1 MVFCFYSLVVFQWW
15 WWRLA
20 FDNWV
25 ELWCRWLLAVV
36 GLLDLVVIAGC
47 VGLIER
53 ERGRERSE
61 LFILFDG
68 VVYIILMSYMFL
80 SKKEKK

>member
-1 MVFCFYSLVVFQWW
+1 M
-15 WWRLA
+15 
-20 FDNWV
+20 
-25 ELWCRWLLAVV
+25 V
-36 GLLDLVVIAGC
+36 GLLDLVVITGC

-80 SKKEKK
+80 SKKEKKMSYM

>member
-1 MVFCFYSLVVFQWW
+1 M
-15 WWRLA
+15 
-20 FDNWV
+20 
-25 ELWCRWLLAVV
+25 V

-53 ERGRERSE
+53 ERGTERSE

>member
-1 MVFCFYSLVVFQWW
+1 M
-15 WWRLA
+15 
-20 FDNWV
+20 
-25 ELWCRWLLAVV
+25 V

-80 SKKEKK
+80 SKKEKKWVICKNKNWDIRWVVKWDYKIDKVSFECVK

>member
-1 MVFCFYSLVVFQWW
+1 M
-15 WWRLA
+15 
-20 FDNWV
+20 
-25 ELWCRWLLAVV
+25 V

-47 VGLIER
+47 VGLIERER

>member
-1 MVFCFYSLVVFQWW
+1 MVASSGGIARFGGNC
-15 WWRLA
+15 RLCW
-20 FDNWV
+20 FD
-25 ELWCRWLLAVV
+25 R
-36 GLLDLVVIAGC
+36 
-47 VGLIER
+47 ER

-80 SKKEKK
+80 SKKEKNELYVKIKTEILDEL

>member
-1 MVFCFYSLVVFQWW
+1 M
-15 WWRLA
+15 
-20 FDNWV
+20 
-25 ELWCRWLLAVV
+25 V

-47 VGLIER
+47 VGLIERER

-80 SKKEKK
+80 SKKEKNELYVKIKTEILDEL

>member
-1 MVFCFYSLVVFQWW
+1 MVASSGGIARFGGNC
-15 WWRLA
+15 RLCW
-20 FDNWV
+20 FD
-25 ELWCRWLLAVV
+25 
-36 GLLDLVVIAGC
+36 
-47 VGLIER
+47 R